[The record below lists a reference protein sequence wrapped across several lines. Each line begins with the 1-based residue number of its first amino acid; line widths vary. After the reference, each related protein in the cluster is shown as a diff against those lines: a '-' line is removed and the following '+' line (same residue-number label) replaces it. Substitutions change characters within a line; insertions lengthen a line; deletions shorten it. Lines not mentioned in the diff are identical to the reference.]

1 MIDLHASGRRERE
14 RRGEREEIGEG
25 GGKRSYRGAYYFQK
39 PDLIVTN
46 FQIERDL
53 LKLLMNF
60 EILQQIEEQ
69 ILSAS
74 T

>member
-1 MIDLHASGRRERE
+1 MILSVLSR
-14 RRGEREEIGEG
+14 
-25 GGKRSYRGAYYFQK
+25 RSYRGAYYFQK

-74 T
+74 TWTNSMEMCYCNE